1 MVQFKKQISFFFFF
15 SSNSV
20 LCVIQTKCIKYLVS
34 CHLWCQTQWR
44 ILSTCENNIRTFF
57 PLESFDIFIFWHIE
71 VNFHNLKSICILCKK
86 KKGKIIFERIPKKS
100 FKGQK
105 FSVCLFSFFYTLI
118 NFLPKHN
125 LLILSLFF
133 LMWWM
138 KKRRRR
144 SWTCSWSAVKLV
156 RALLEG
162 LGWLISCSVGT
173 APSMLTLFP
182 AAKYI
187 NMLKWDMIPFPVASL
202 MIHKFQTDISKTERA
217 NYSRSF
223 WWGETSA
230 SPFSTARLRLS
241 NMQS

>member
-1 MVQFKKQISFFFFF
+1 MKEFQKNHLRAR
-15 SSNSV
+15 NSA
-20 LCVIQTKCIKYLVS
+20 
-34 CHLWCQTQWR
+34 
-44 ILSTCENNIRTFF
+44 F
-57 PLESFDIFIFWHIE
+57 
-71 VNFHNLKSICILCKK
+71 
-86 KKGKIIFERIPKKS
+86 
-100 FKGQK
+100 
-105 FSVCLFSFFYTLI
+105 VCFLFYTLI